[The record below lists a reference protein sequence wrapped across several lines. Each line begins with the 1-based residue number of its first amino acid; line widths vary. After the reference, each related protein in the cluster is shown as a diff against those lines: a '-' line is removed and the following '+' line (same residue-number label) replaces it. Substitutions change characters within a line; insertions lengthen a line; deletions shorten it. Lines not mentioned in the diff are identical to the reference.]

1 MTSDQLQ
8 FIPSRNPV
16 RCWFIGT
23 NIAPKLSITACP
35 SQPVHH
41 SLSITACPSRP
52 VHRSLGCGVGIPNL
66 SGLSDKR
73 GFNKLTSS
81 WLVCGTGR

>member
-16 RCWFIGT
+16 RCWFIST
-23 NIAPKLSITACP
+23 NIAP
-35 SQPVHH
+35 